1 MSLDKDTALN
11 KELFRE
17 LRKQRGL
24 SIDELA
30 KAIGCSP
37 YLVRNV
43 ENGSKGMS
51 LKMFR
56 LAVKALDTSADL
68 LLDLAGPDCV
78 YENAYKRAKQDI
90 SKRIKKA
97 VDTCA
102 MN

>member
-1 MSLDKDTALN
+1 MSLNKKTVLN
-11 KELFRE
+11 KELFRK
-17 LRKQRGL
+17 LREQRGL

-51 LKMFR
+51 LNMFR
-56 LAVKALDTSADL
+56 SAVKALDTSADL
-68 LLDLAGPDCV
+68 LLDLNGPDCV
-78 YENAYKRAKQDI
+78 YENAYKRAQQDI
-90 SKRIKKA
+90 SKRIQKA
-97 VDTCA
+97 VETCA